1 MQTKD
6 VSVLY
11 YDMNSLVL
19 KKALLSDLKKG
30 PSGRV
35 ILPSDFR
42 QGKAIIAVLGGDVEV
57 LNLVGERAEQGQE
70 DG

>member
-1 MQTKD
+1 MHTKEI
-6 VSVLY
+6 SVLY

-19 KKALLSDLKKG
+19 KKALLRDLKKG

-35 ILPSDFR
+35 ILPAEFR

-57 LNLVGERAEQGQE
+57 LNLVGERANMEQQAS
-70 DG
+70 